1 MSWTGIDGV
10 HVWVRDQTLVV
21 SSENL
26 LEKVRDKG
34 RLIYIKWSD
43 NLPRQ
48 WIKVMAEVRRRRG
61 EGDSGEA
68 DDQSPAE
75 QKLQER
81 SNSLTADSSDHV
93 CYYLFTLLNL

>member
-1 MSWTGIDGV
+1 
-10 HVWVRDQTLVV
+10 
-21 SSENL
+21 
-26 LEKVRDKG
+26 
-34 RLIYIKWSD
+34 
-43 NLPRQ
+43 
-48 WIKVMAEVRRRRG
+48 MAEVRRRRG